1 MLELRHLGKSF
12 EGKPALNDVSFK
24 VKTGEI
30 VALLGPSGSGKS
42 TLLNIVAGLETPD
55 RGQVLWDRKDLSKV
69 PAHRR
74 GFGLMFQDY
83 ALFPHRDVFG
93 NVAFGL
99 QMAHSDRPSIAKRV
113 REVLAL
119 VGLPVEFEHRE
130 VSSLS
135 GGEQQRVALARAL
148 APQPRLLM
156 LDEPLGSLDRAL
168 RTRLLEDLS
177 AILRKAGQTSLYVTH
192 DQEEAYAIADRIVLL
207 NAGRVAQIAT
217 PQQLYRNPASAF
229 VARFLGFENLFPARA
244 IQSGRRVLLLTPFG
258 KIPAQVS
265 PTLTPRKQDGGEA
278 PQVTVLL
285 RPDVIHLGKRGA
297 VKLTGRLLK
306 KQFRGNQLQMRIQVG
321 NTKLALELP
330 ADAELPALG
339 KSVTISFDPK
349 KALQVFPR
357 E

>member
-1 MLELRHLGKSF
+1 MLELRHISKAF
-12 EGKPALNDVSFK
+12 TGKPALRDVSFR

-42 TLLNIVAGLETPD
+42 TLLNIVAGLETTD
-55 RGQVLWDRKDLSKV
+55 SGKIFWDGKDVSKL

-83 ALFPHRDVFG
+83 ALFPHRNVFS

-99 QMAHSDRPSIAKRV
+99 QMSHQDSAMTGRRV
-113 REVLAL
+113 RQVLSL
-119 VGLPVEFEHRE
+119 VGLFGEFEHRD
-130 VSSLS
+130 VTSLS

-207 NAGRVAQIAT
+207 NAGRVAQMAT
-217 PQQLYRNPASAF
+217 PHQLYRNPASAF
-229 VARFLGFENLFPARA
+229 VARFLGFENLFPASVVRT
-244 IQSGRRVLLLTPFG
+244 GRRVWLETPFS
-258 KIPAQVS
+258 KLPA
-265 PTLTPRKQDGGEA
+265 PAKTPVGEA
-278 PQVTVLL
+278 TILL
-285 RPDVIHLGKRGA
+285 RPDAIQLGRSGA
-297 VKLTGRLLK
+297 VKLKGKLVK
-306 KQFRGNQLQMRIQVG
+306 KQFQGKQLQARIEV
-321 NTKLALELP
+321 NRNKLVMDLPSDVKLP
-330 ADAELPALG
+330 AIG
-339 KSVTISFDPK
+339 KPITISFDPK
-349 KALQVFPR
+349 EALQVFPHG
-357 E
+357 

>member
-1 MLELRHLGKSF
+1 MLELRHITKSF
-12 EGKPALNDVSFK
+12 ERNLALSDVSFE

-42 TLLNIVAGLETPD
+42 TLLGIVAGLEKPD
-55 RGQVLWDRKDLSKV
+55 RGRVLWAGKDLSQL

-99 QMAHSDRPSIAKRV
+99 QMAHHTSASITQRV
-113 REVLAL
+113 RQTLQL
-119 VGLPVEFEHRE
+119 VGLPDDFEHRD
-130 VSSLS
+130 VNSLS

-177 AILRKAGQTSLYVTH
+177 IILGKAGQTSIYVTH
-192 DQEEAYAIADRIVLL
+192 DQEEAFAIADRIVLL
-207 NAGRVAQIAT
+207 NAGRVEQIAS
-217 PQQLYRNPASAF
+217 PEQLYRQPASAF
-229 VARFLGFENLFPARA
+229 VARFLGLENLLKARLVR
-244 IQSGRRVLLLTPFG
+244 SGKRVWLETKIG
-258 KIPAQVS
+258 KLPAQTKLS
-265 PTLTPRKQDGGEA
+265 GSEL
-278 PQVTVLL
+278 TVLL
-285 RPDVIHLGKRGA
+285 RPDAFRLGRSGA
-297 VKLTGRLLK
+297 VKFKGKLLK
-306 KQFRGNQLQMRIQVG
+306 KRFRGKHLQAKVAVDKTQLV
-321 NTKLALELP
+321 LELP
-330 ADAELPALG
+330 SDAKLPTIG
-339 KSVTISFDPK
+339 KTIAISFNPK
-349 KALQVFPR
+349 EAMQVFPG

>member
-1 MLELRHLGKSF
+1 MLEIRDLHKAF
-12 EGKPALNDVSFK
+12 DGKPALNSVSLK

-42 TLLNIVAGLETPD
+42 TLLSIVAGLDRAD
-55 RGQVLWDRKDLSKV
+55 RGVVRWNGKNIVNL

-99 QMAHSDRPSIAKRV
+99 QLVAKPAAQIQRRV
-113 REVLAL
+113 SEVLQL
-119 VGLPVEFEHRE
+119 VGLAGFERRE

-168 RTRLLEDLS
+168 RTRLLEELA

-207 NAGRVAQIAT
+207 RAGRVEQVAA
-217 PQQLYRNPASAF
+217 PEELYRHPATAF
-229 VARFLGFENLFPARA
+229 VASFLGMHNLLPARIA
-244 IQSGRRVLLLTPFG
+244 TKGRRTWLETPVG
-258 KIPAQVS
+258 KLPA
-265 PTLTPRKQDGGEA
+265 PKTRLRGA
-278 PQVTVLL
+278 VTILL
-285 RPDVIHLGKRGA
+285 RPDAIKLGRSLPAKLNARLISKR
-297 VKLTGRLLK
+297 
-306 KQFRGNQLQMRIQVG
+306 FRGRNLQAKVKVGGTQLV
-321 NTKLALELP
+321 LELP
-330 ADAELPALG
+330 SDAALPKTGATLQL
-339 KSVTISFDPK
+339 SFDPK
-349 KALQVFPR
+349 KAVQVFPR
-357 E
+357 EA

>member
-1 MLELRHLGKSF
+1 MLELRHITKSF
-12 EGKPALNDVSFK
+12 EGKAAVSDVSFK
-24 VKTGEI
+24 MKTGEI
-30 VALLGPSGSGKS
+30 IALLGPSGSGKS
-42 TLLNIVAGLETPD
+42 TLLNVVAGLETPD
-55 RGQVLWDRKDLSKV
+55 RGQVLWDGKDKTKI

-93 NVAFGL
+93 NTAFGL
-99 QMAHSDRPSIAKRV
+99 QMARANSATIAKRV
-113 REVLAL
+113 REVLSL
-119 VGLPVEFEHRE
+119 VGLSAEFEHRDIA
-130 VSSLS
+130 SLS

-177 AILRKAGQTSLYVTH
+177 LILRKSGQTSLYVTH

-217 PQQLYRNPASAF
+217 PVQLYRKPASAF
-229 VARFLGFENLFPARA
+229 VARFLGFENLFPARVNR
-244 IQSGRRVLLLTPFG
+244 SGSRVWLETPIG
-258 KIPAQVS
+258 KFPA
-265 PTLTPRKQDGGEA
+265 PTKKTDEEII
-278 PQVTVLL
+278 VLL
-285 RPDVIHLGKRGA
+285 RPDKIQLGRSGA
-297 VKLTGRLLK
+297 VKLSGKLIK
-306 KQFRGNQLQMRIQVG
+306 KQFRGNQLQARIQIGKV
-321 NTKLALELP
+321 KLRVELP
-330 ADAELPALG
+330 SDVDLPG
-339 KSVTISFDPK
+339 ISKQVSISFDPK

>member
-1 MLELRHLGKSF
+1 MLEIRDVHKAF
-12 EGKPALNDVSFK
+12 DGKPALNSVSFK

-42 TLLNIVAGLETPD
+42 TLLSIIAGLDRADRGVVRWNGRNIVNL
-55 RGQVLWDRKDLSKV
+55 

-99 QMAHSDRPSIAKRV
+99 QLSAKPAVQIQRRV
-113 REVLAL
+113 SEVLQW
-119 VGLPVEFEHRE
+119 VGLAGFERRE

-168 RTRLLEDLS
+168 RTRLLEEL
-177 AILRKAGQTSLYVTH
+177 AGILREAGQTSLYVTH

-207 NAGRVAQIAT
+207 QAGRVEQVAS
-217 PQQLYRNPASAF
+217 PEELYRRPASAF
-229 VARFLGFENLFPARA
+229 VARFLGLHNLFPARVVKVGTRTWLETP
-244 IQSGRRVLLLTPFG
+244 IGRL
-258 KIPAQVS
+258 A
-265 PTLTPRKQDGGEA
+265 A
-278 PQVTVLL
+278 PKTRLRGAVTILL
-285 RPDVIHLGKRGA
+285 RPEAIKLGRSLPAKLNGTLVSKR
-297 VKLTGRLLK
+297 
-306 KQFRGNQLQMRIQVG
+306 FRGRNLRAKVKVGETQLVLDLPSDAALPKPG
-321 NTKLALELP
+321 AKLQL
-330 ADAELPALG
+330 
-339 KSVTISFDPK
+339 SFDPK
-349 KALQVFPR
+349 KAAQVFPA
-357 E
+357 